1 MPRVLLDP
9 GHYGDYNRSPAVP
22 EYYESHMAWKLHLK
36 KKAILES
43 RYGIEVGVTRKD
55 QRKDVPVY
63 NRGLMARGYDGF
75 FSDHSNAVG
84 ADVRDDVDRPVVI
97 RLASDDAK
105 GIAFAEKTAAMIAEV
120 MGTRQKGVV
129 NTRLQS
135 NGAEYYGVLR
145 GAKAAGCPHA
155 YIIEHSFH
163 TATAPARWLLD
174 DKNLDVLA
182 EREAA
187 LIAELLGVK
196 SKEGEPMTHQEKI
209 EFDALK
215 ARVKELEESKEKV
228 YHYWKELPSW
238 ALRPLWAMHK
248 AGFFSGESVGDLNAS
263 RSLVRTL
270 VSNAA
275 AFRKLGIIS
284 YSDGKPG
291 ETKDDILRE
300 LGIG

>member
-1 MPRVLLDP
+1 MPKVLLDP

-36 KKAILES
+36 KKALLES
-43 RYGIEVGVTRKD
+43 VYGIEVGTTRKD
-55 QRKDVPVY
+55 PRKDLEVY
-63 NRGLMARGYDGF
+63 SRGLMARGYDAF

-84 ADVRDDVDRPVVI
+84 RNVRDDVDRPVII

-105 GIAFAEKTAAMIAEV
+105 GIAFAEKMAKMIAEV
-120 MGTRQKGVV
+120 MGTRQPGQVT
-129 NTRLQS
+129 TRLQS

-145 GAKAAGCPHA
+145 GAKAVGCPHA

-174 DKNLDVLA
+174 DKNLDILA

-196 SKEGEPMTHQEKI
+196 SKEGEPMTNQEKI

-215 ARVKELEESKEKV
+215 ERVKQLEEGKEKV
-228 YHYWKELPSW
+228 YHYYKELPEYARATIT
-238 ALRPLWAMHK
+238 ALHRGGVF
-248 AGFFSGESVGDLNAS
+248 AGAGAGDIDLPHDMMRILLINARSGLYGEKYK
-263 RSLVRTL
+263 
-270 VSNAA
+270 
-275 AFRKLGIIS
+275 KL
-284 YSDGKPG
+284 
-291 ETKDDILRE
+291 
-300 LGIG
+300 